1 MKKSFL
7 SFALVAILVIAP
19 TSLEAQRSSNA
30 DKLALRNRARHT
42 GARRNFNMLIEEFP
56 GFLPELSDV
65 SGRLGIEPEW
75 LLNVIA
81 CESSFVPSARNR
93 LPGQTASGLLQ
104 IIESTAM
111 NLGTTT
117 SAIRR
122 MNPIDQLQLIEK
134 FFMPFRGRM
143 NSLADV
149 YTATF
154 RGFIVTGGD
163 EAVAAPLRNTRKER
177 RAYLL
182 NKSLD
187 LNRDGRITKG
197 ELARVAFSVGRFDG
211 GMHLAEKVQKPV
223 TLSST
228 NKREDHTKQ
237 FVKRSS
243 IYVADSFS
251 GEHYIRILRRS
262 IYVR

>member
-7 SFALVAILVIAP
+7 SIALIAIVLIAP
-19 TSLEAQRSSNA
+19 TPLEAQGSSNA
-30 DKLALRNRARHT
+30 DKLALHTRARHT
-42 GARRNFNMLIEEFP
+42 GVRRNFNRLIEEFP
-56 GFLPELSDV
+56 GFLPELSAV
-65 SGRLGIEPEW
+65 AGRLGIEPDW

-81 CESSFVPSARNR
+81 CESSFVPAARNR

-104 IIESTAM
+104 IIESTAK

-117 SAIRR
+117 TAIRR
-122 MNPIDQLQLIEK
+122 MNPIEQLQLVEK
-134 FFMPFRGRM
+134 YFSPFRGRL

-154 RGFIVTGGD
+154 RGFIVSGGD
-163 EAVAAPLRNTRKER
+163 EAVAAPLRNTRRER

-182 NKSLD
+182 NESLD

-197 ELARVAFSVGRFDG
+197 ELARLALSVGRFDSN
-211 GMHLAEKVQKPV
+211 MHLAEKVQKPV
-223 TLSST
+223 TLPST
-228 NKREDHTKQ
+228 IKRDDHQKQ

-243 IYVADSFS
+243 IYAANSFS
-251 GEHYIRILRRS
+251 DENHVEVFRRS